1 MNVPTAI
8 LIAALLATLGWLY
21 TTRRQWDLSR
31 RQHTFNALLT
41 MGFSKEFLELFE
53 EIAPAIR
60 SNSLSPPLDDRKA
73 TELMT
78 ILNHY
83 EFLAAGIRN
92 GDIDEK
98 LLRDSEGGTIIG
110 LVEASQDYIKDI
122 RQIRNR
128 NTVYEHLDWLYRRWK
143 SNPPGRCQTII
154 EFFVGHPL
162 YGKTSSSNK
171 S

>member
-41 MGFSKEFLELFE
+41 MGFSKEFLKLVE
-53 EIAPAIR
+53 EISPAIR
-60 SNSLSPPLDDRKA
+60 SNSLSPPLDDTKA
-73 TELMT
+73 KELMT

-92 GDIDEK
+92 GNIDEN
-98 LLRDSEGGTIIG
+98 LLRDSEGGMIIG
-110 LVEASQDYIKDI
+110 LVEASQDYFKEI
-122 RQIRNR
+122 RQKRGRNAI
-128 NTVYEHLDWLYRRWK
+128 YEHLDWLYRRWE
-143 SNPPGRCQTII
+143 SSPPGRCQTIL

-162 YGKTSSSNK
+162 YGKTNDSSDS
-171 S
+171 